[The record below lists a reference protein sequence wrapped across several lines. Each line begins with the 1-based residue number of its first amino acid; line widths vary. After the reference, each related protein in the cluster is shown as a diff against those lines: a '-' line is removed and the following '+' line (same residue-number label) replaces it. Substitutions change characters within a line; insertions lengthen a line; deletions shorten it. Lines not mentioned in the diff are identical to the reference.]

1 MHPLQSLRFDLPC
14 LAAAAA
20 ACLLLPPAARA
31 QVALAEVLY
40 DPAGSDDE
48 LEWIELVNEGET
60 PVDLA
65 SWSLGW
71 GGASWAGDRVALTGV
86 IEPGQHFVVGGP
98 RSAAENA
105 SPVLDLPLDFEA
117 DLQNSGATADGVALF
132 DVPVAEVG
140 AETLPVSVVVYGGE
154 NTSGLFDETG
164 AVASVDVGDAPGGS
178 SIERGD
184 DGVWR
189 VQAAPTPG
197 APPQPVPEP
206 ARFVLAAAATAAL
219 VGVRRAR

>member
-1 MHPLQSLRFDLPC
+1 MHLLRSLPFTYAC

-20 ACLLLPPAARA
+20 ACVLPPTAARA

-40 DPAGSDDE
+40 DPDGPDDE
-48 LEWIELVNEGET
+48 LEWIELVNEGGT

-65 SWSLGW
+65 TWSLGW
-71 GGASWAGDRVALTGV
+71 GGASWAGDRAALAGV
-86 IEPGQHFVVGGP
+86 IEPGQRFVVGGP

-105 SPVLDLPLDFEA
+105 SPLLDLALDFEA

-154 NTSGLFDETG
+154 NASGLFDETG
-164 AVASVDVGDAPGGS
+164 APAAVDVADAPSGS
-178 SIERGD
+178 SVERGD

-189 VQAAPTPG
+189 VQPEPTPG

-206 ARFVLAAAATAAL
+206 AYGALAAAAAATL
-219 VGVRRAR
+219 AGVRRTR